1 MPALPFAGGPSAE
14 GAWLFDLLP
23 AASPLAWGSVAFI
36 AWVTSILGYVGWY
49 WALAQGGIA
58 RIGTIQFL
66 QPLSGLVLAFFL
78 LGERPT
84 YILALATV
92 LILGGVVIAWKR

>member
-1 MPALPFAGGPSAE
+1 
-14 GAWLFDLLP
+14 
-23 AASPLAWGSVAFI
+23 VAFI

-49 WALAQGGIA
+49 WALAHGGIA

-84 YILALATV
+84 YILAVATV
-92 LILGGVVIAWKR
+92 MILGGVVIAWRR

>member
-1 MPALPFAGGPSAE
+1 M
-14 GAWLFDLLP
+14 
-23 AASPLAWGSVAFI
+23 
-36 AWVTSILGYVGWY
+36 GWY

-84 YILALATV
+84 LILAFATV
-92 LILGGVVIAWKR
+92 MILGGVVIAWRR